1 MFKTVEPRFG
11 GSNIIGGANEIR
23 LVALTGSEPA
33 VSAARGRLFRLRAVE
48 AERWDCSCCVRV
60 VRGGGAARRG
70 APVATQ
76 QADDEIHQQ
85 HRLWE
90 HQRHPLVVLRL
101 QRGTVAAEKRATEA
115 AS

>member
-1 MFKTVEPRFG
+1 MGLQLLCEGCEGGRGSKTCAPE
-11 GSNIIGGANEIR
+11 
-23 LVALTGSEPA
+23 AL
-33 VSAARGRLFRLRAVE
+33 
-48 AERWDCSCCVRV
+48 
-60 VRGGGAARRG
+60 
-70 APVATQ
+70 ATQ